1 MDQKWKATNRRTH
14 VPSARWSTEAT
25 TTSTAAADSSA
36 TGRETRHRR
45 RIGLA
50 SFQKVSMRG
59 TSEGA
64 VGSSSA
70 GTTMSV
76 RPLTESAVTERRDR
90 DDRSRQVRHG
100 MELRRPARCG
110 AGVTCRARV
119 RRRPGAESID
129 EHLQLAC
136 HPLDGGRID
145 PGGRDTTLQLFRGGA
160 GRGGA
165 TTEIFEGPLRRVH
178 ECLGRFHRN
187 ELGGCRCGCGDPSV
201 FDHLLRPPRRRR
213 PPRPSTSWAEARRH
227 TLTVLEH
234 AVKRAPFGDDSSRA
248 GRIHTVLVRRCRA
261 ATRIERTP
269 AYEPRSEHGALTSCS
284 YRIWSVDVG
293 ELSSSVFL

>member
-45 RIGLA
+45 RIGLGIIPEGLDA
-50 SFQKVSMRG
+50 RHFGGRRRQFVSRNDDECPA
-59 TSEGA
+59 THRE
-64 VGSSSA
+64 
-70 GTTMSV
+70 
-76 RPLTESAVTERRDR
+76 RAVTERRDR

-234 AVKRAPFGDDSSRA
+234 AVKRAA
-248 GRIHTVLVRRCRA
+248 LRR
-261 ATRIERTP
+261 
-269 AYEPRSEHGALTSCS
+269 
-284 YRIWSVDVG
+284 
-293 ELSSSVFL
+293 